1 MRAWSSWVA
10 LKVEPLEKCTF
21 FPHYGWGL
29 PPCQQEVT
37 SGKVQ
42 AYYRRVEVDVFC
54 MRWNA
59 EWTQMRGSAKT
70 TEEQRG
76 IEGETV
82 LHLHRSAWLNSQ
94 TWVYHKLNSTQTD
107 AYTWIHT
114 NGDKQMG
121 TSKCAHT
128 NTDRVYQHKS
138 GLGWTQGDT
147 EIPFNSKSMAV
158 SLWVKCIT
166 FSDYSLIF
174 KTLSLM
180 NTAHLLR
187 FSPSC
192 HYW

>member
-114 NGDKQMG
+114 NGDKQMR
-121 TSKCAHT
+121 T
-128 NTDRVYQHKS
+128 HKHRQS
-138 GLGWTQGDT
+138 VSAQVWPRLNPRRHRNPLQFKVNGCV
-147 EIPFNSKSMAV
+147 AV
-158 SLWVKCIT
+158 SQMYH
-166 FSDYSLIF
+166 F
-174 KTLSLM
+174 
-180 NTAHLLR
+180 
-187 FSPSC
+187 
-192 HYW
+192 